1 MRKLKIIM
9 DGKEVTAELIDRNPK
24 TAGAVWNA
32 LPIQSRINTWGDEIY
47 FGTIVKIDE
56 ENAQEKVEI
65 GDVAYWPEGGCICVF
80 FGKTPAS
87 TNEKPKAY
95 SPVNVFGKITGNIS
109 ILKTVVPSS
118 VVRVEK
124 AG

>member
-32 LPIQSRINTWGDEIY
+32 LPIQSRIDTWGDEIY
-47 FGTIVKIDE
+47 FGTMMKMDE
-56 ENAQEKVEI
+56 ENAQEKVEV
-65 GDVAYWPEGGCICVF
+65 GDVAYWPEGGCVCIF
-80 FGKTPAS
+80 FGKAPAS
-87 TNEKPKAY
+87 DDEKPKAY
-95 SPVNVFGKITGNIS
+95 SPVNVFGKITGNPS
-109 ILKTVVPSS
+109 ILKNVVPGG

>member
-1 MRKLKIIM
+1 MQ
-9 DGKEVTAELIDRNPK
+9 NF
-24 TAGAVWNA
+24 
-32 LPIQSRINTWGDEIY
+32 INTWGDEIH
-47 FGTIVKIDE
+47 FGTIVKMDE

-65 GDVAYWPEGGCICVF
+65 GDVAYWPEGNSICIF

-109 ILKTVVPSS
+109 ILKTVVPGS
-118 VVRVEK
+118 VARVEK
-124 AG
+124 EG